1 MDNIV
6 DVCKISSDDLGVTV
20 VDTEAYEMLKSA
32 FDHISYL
39 DDVIKEQEEVI
50 ADLTNKLNLY
60 EE

>member
-1 MDNIV
+1 MDNINT
-6 DVCKISSDDLGVTV
+6 CEISNDELDVTV

-32 FDHISYL
+32 LDHISYL